1 MLYHYIKYYYHILII
16 HRDLQSYKDERTN
29 KNHYYSHTNSLFQIR
44 FEMAFIKTRKKIV
57 SSAIASSLS
66 VIAVNAIAQDQVTQ
80 LPTISQEVAAEK
92 APSFKVDISA
102 SSKFV
107 APLLDTPKSVSVISK
122 QLIEDTQV
130 TTLSDALRTV
140 PGITLGAG
148 EGGNPNGDRPFIRGY
163 NTESSMYVDGVRN
176 STSQNRE
183 MFAVEQVEVTKGSA
197 SAMGGAGTT
206 GGSINMIS
214 KVAKKGDFLEGSV
227 GAGTDNYQRITLDSN
242 KDFGNGVAA
251 RVAVMGH
258 KNEKAGQAD
267 GAEYARAGIAP
278 SITFGL
284 DTPTR
289 ATLGY
294 YYLKSDD
301 TPDSGVPYSNPT
313 GYSQYSGKPIDV
325 KQGIYYGWKDR
336 DFQKQENQVGT
347 IKLEHD
353 LTDNLTI
360 SNTTVYNKSKNDY
373 LWTNPDDSKGNI
385 YDKTTGTLTG
395 NVWARVNSRIADTET
410 FTDQL
415 ALTGK
420 FNTGSLLHSFNL
432 GAEYSDQETDRTQ
445 YIINGDNATGS
456 ASQTC
461 PSTAP
466 AGWCTSVQNPNRGPW
481 TGSIS
486 TDGADLYNIKSK
498 STSVYFLD
506 NIEFNPQWLLDL
518 GVRWDKFET
527 DSTMTYGARNSAV
540 LGNPTA
546 NPPVLPTA
554 QVGDKLKLNSDSD
567 FFNYQAGLTF
577 KPVENGSI
585 YASYATSANPVGVD
599 AGDGSEGIGAPGRNT
614 TEEQARAM
622 NNLKP
627 EEIKTYELGTKWDVL
642 NNRLNLTAAIFRTE
656 KENTRAT
663 DTDGFTRNIGETRVD
678 GIELGANGNITDK
691 WAIAAGYTYLDSEIV
706 DDGTATNDGNQVQ
719 NVAKNSATLWTTYQ
733 VLPQFTIGGGATY
746 MDKVF
751 GNATNTKWV
760 PSYVRYD
767 AMARYTVNKNVD
779 LQLNVNNLSDKRYFT
794 KAYASHY
801 ATEAEGRNA
810 VLSVNFKY

>member
-1 MLYHYIKYYYHILII
+1 
-16 HRDLQSYKDERTN
+16 
-29 KNHYYSHTNSLFQIR
+29 
-44 FEMAFIKTRKKIV
+44 MAFIKTRKKIV

-66 VIAVNAIAQDQVTQ
+66 MIAVNAFAQDQVTQ
-80 LPTISQEVAAEK
+80 LETIHQDIAAEQQ
-92 APSFKVDISA
+92 SLKVDKSA
-102 SSKFV
+102 NAKFV

-163 NTESSMYVDGVRN
+163 NSESSMYIDGVRN
-176 STSQNRE
+176 VTSQNRE

-227 GAGTDNYQRITLDSN
+227 GAGTDNYQRITLDGN
-242 KDFGNGVAA
+242 KDFGNGIAA
-251 RVAVMGH
+251 RVAVLGH

-289 ATLGY
+289 ATLSY

-301 TPDSGVPYSNPT
+301 TPDSGVPYNNPFSASNQP
-313 GYSQYSGKPIDV
+313 GRIPENGNGKPIDV
-325 KQGIYYGWKDR
+325 KQGVYYGWKDR
-336 DFQKQENQVGT
+336 DFQKQENQIGT

-360 SNTTVYNKSKNDY
+360 SNTAVYNNSKNDY

-385 YDKTTGTLTG
+385 YQTGGALNG
-395 NVWARVNSRIADTET
+395 NVWARVNSRVADTDT

-420 FNTGSLLHSFNL
+420 FNTGSLKHSFNL

-445 YIINGDNATGS
+445 YIIDGKDTTGS
-456 ASQTC
+456 AHQAC
-461 PSTAP
+461 PSTSP

-481 TGSIS
+481 NGSIS
-486 TDGADLYNIKSK
+486 TDGADQYNIQSK
-498 STSVYFLD
+498 SASVYFLD
-506 NIEFNPQWLLDL
+506 SIEFNPQWILDL

-527 DSTMTYGARNSAV
+527 DQVMTYGAKNTAVTGSTNSSGV
-540 LGNPTA
+540 FTPPTKM
-546 NPPVLPTA
+546 
-554 QVGDKLKLNSDSD
+554 VGDKLKLNSDAD

-577 KPVENGSI
+577 KPRENGSI
-585 YASYATSANPVGVD
+585 YVSYATSANPVGVD
-599 AGDGSEGIGAPGRNT
+599 GGDGSEGIGAPGRNT
-614 TEEQARAM
+614 SEEQARAM

-627 EEIKTYELGTKWDVL
+627 EEVKTYEVGTKWDL
-642 NNRLNLTAAIFRTE
+642 LDEKLNLTAAVFRTE
-656 KENTRAT
+656 KENTRAVT
-663 DTDGFTRNIGETRVD
+663 TDGFTRNIGETRVD
-678 GIELGANGNITDK
+678 GIELGINGNITDK
-691 WAIAAGYTYLDSEIV
+691 WAVSAGYTYLDSELV
-706 DDGTATNDGNQVQ
+706 DDGPKESNEGNQVQ

-733 VLPQFTIGGGATY
+733 ILPQLQIGAGAAA
-746 MDKVF
+746 MDKVY
-751 GNATNTKWV
+751 GNAANTKYV
-760 PSYVRYD
+760 PGYVRYD
-767 AMARYTVNKNVD
+767 AMARYNVNKNVD
-779 LQLNVNNLSDKRYFT
+779 LQLNVNNLSDERYFT

-801 ATEAEGRNA
+801 ATEAEGRSA